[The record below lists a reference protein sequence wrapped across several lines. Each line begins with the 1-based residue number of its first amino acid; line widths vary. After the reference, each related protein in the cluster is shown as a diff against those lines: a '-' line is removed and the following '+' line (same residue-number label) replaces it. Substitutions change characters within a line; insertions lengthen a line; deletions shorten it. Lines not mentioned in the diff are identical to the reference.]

1 MLAAMFKASPSAK
14 VLFLDFHPDGAGS
27 LRKLDGIRRF
37 AKTHGWDVL
46 PIPPDESQPAQVKPL
61 LTRHRPVGCIVEG
74 AGSDIYLPPRLFGKV
89 PVVYLDPPNPTA
101 RRTAAAIVCDNAAVA
116 RLAFRELSAGMHP
129 CLAVVPS
136 FRLRPWDA
144 ARIRTFR
151 ALCADAEIPCKVFG
165 AIRYETGERLVAR
178 LADWLVRLP
187 KRSGLFATNDKA
199 ALDVVKAA
207 RKAMR
212 NIPRELTVIGV
223 DDLPESD
230 GPASTPSVSSIR
242 LDLELA
248 GYLAA
253 KKLAALLSRRGDQA
267 TPETFGPLCV
277 LRRESTRG
285 PGRREPRILEAVE
298 IIRREVGEG
307 LTAAALAARFQGSR
321 KHFERRFRE
330 AMGHSVLNEILHMR
344 MSMVLD
350 LLSRPD
356 MRIGAI
362 ADFCGFESQRALRKL
377 FRSRFGMS
385 MEEWRAQRQ

>member
-1 MLAAMFKASPSAK
+1 MLEAMFKASSNPK

-74 AGSDIYLPPRLFGKV
+74 AGSDMYLPPRLFGKV

-151 ALCADAEIPCKVFG
+151 ALCVDAGIPCKVFG

-199 ALDVVKAA
+199 ALDVVFAPA
-207 RKAMR
+207 PGEDCADALQALIDANPQRAIH
-212 NIPRELTVIGV
+212 IPDGV
-223 DDLPESD
+223 YVLSHPVCT
-230 GPASTPSVSSIR
+230 PASPSRAVALRLSDFAILRAAPDWAHTNAMVRLGGKNPANNFEHPCSVYGLYGGVVDGAGVADAISIESGR
-242 LDLELA
+242 ETRVQNVAIRNARVGIHVFWGANGGSADCDICDIRRHRNRP
-248 GYLAA
+248 GGG
-253 KKLAALLSRRGDQA
+253 SRA
-267 TPETFGPLCV
+267 H
-277 LRRESTRG
+277 G
-285 PGRREPRILEAVE
+285 PGRR
-298 IIRREVGEG
+298 RRYLRER
-307 LTAAALAARFQGSR
+307 LRDAL
-321 KHFERRFRE
+321 ERRC
-330 AMGHSVLNEILHMR
+330 
-344 MSMVLD
+344 
-350 LLSRPD
+350 RPI
-356 MRIGAI
+356 R
-362 ADFCGFESQRALRKL
+362 
-377 FRSRFGMS
+377 
-385 MEEWRAQRQ
+385 